1 MKADRLD
8 VNHIVACE
16 QQTGVIL
23 RKNDDNSYFVEL
35 MSGEHKR
42 MFLTEENVISLS
54 KKLLTK
60 LGFIMGKPSRYECF
74 SLNPLSA
81 KPLEGSGIPYC
92 IMVSGGKDYYF
103 ECGEWK
109 TTSNLITTLNELQ
122 DYFYQEGISYDF
134 LDQLVLRKVSAV
146 EMLTYNSN
154 KPVGALTL

>member
-54 KKLLTK
+54 KRLLTK
-60 LGFIMGKPSRYECF
+60 LGFIMGKPSMYECF
-74 SLNPLSA
+74 SLKPLSA

-92 IMVSGGKDYYF
+92 IMVSAGKDYYF

-109 TTSNLITTLNELQ
+109 TTPNPITTLNELQ
-122 DYFYQEGISYDF
+122 DYFHQEGISFDF
-134 LDQLVLRKVSAV
+134 LDQHVLCKISTM
-146 EMLTYNSN
+146 EMLTYNPK
-154 KPVGALTL
+154 KPIGALTL

>member
-60 LGFIMGKPSRYECF
+60 LGFIMGKPSMYECF

-81 KPLEGSGIPYC
+81 KPLEEAEFHI
-92 IMVSGGKDYYF
+92 VSWYPAERITILNVENGK
-103 ECGEWK
+103 
-109 TTSNLITTLNELQ
+109 LLPI
-122 DYFYQEGISYDF
+122 
-134 LDQLVLRKVSAV
+134 
-146 EMLTYNSN
+146 
-154 KPVGALTL
+154 